1 MNSPSRIVVAAAV
14 IRRGSEVLLARRPPG
29 KPPAGLEFPG
39 GKVEAGETP
48 AAALRRELV
57 EELGVDSAVG
67 EELRRV
73 DDGRI
78 ELVFMAVSLPDGAV
92 PVPREGQTL
101 QWRELTPE
109 PPADLL
115 PNDVEFWR
123 FLVSGTIF

>member
-1 MNSPSRIVVAAAV
+1 MNRPKRIVVVAGV
-14 IRRGSEVLLARRPPG
+14 IRRNGEVLLARRPPD

-39 GKVEAGETP
+39 GKVEPGETP

-57 EELGVDSAVG
+57 EELGVDSTVG

-101 QWRELTPE
+101 QWRRLTPE

-115 PNDVEFWR
+115 TNDVEFWR
-123 FLVSGTIF
+123 FLASCTIF